1 MSLRKHYLL
10 KVKHGATLKIRSKSK
25 KSTCCLDL
33 NILFKGLKC
42 NTAWNSKFFRF
53 PKHWVAT
60 IQMKKHNVTFCLIQQ
75 TFTSFK
81 QDQRFRFR
89 CSEHSVRRLQAMNI
103 LLVSPFFYVRVKS
116 FALSETK
123 RLSLKHDKMV
133 KAELF

>member
-1 MSLRKHYLL
+1 MSLRKHCTSL
-10 KVKHGATLKIRSKSK
+10 KWNTDLKIRSKSK
-25 KSTCCLDL
+25 KSTCCLDR

-81 QDQRFRFR
+81 RDQRFRFR
-89 CSEHSVRRLQAMNI
+89 CSEHSLKRLQAMNI
-103 LLVSPFFYVRVKS
+103 LLVSPIFYVRVKS